1 MFLCIIG
8 FTLQMCSYSTKQNE
22 WLLLNQEGKVTTPL
36 DVAKSMDS
44 DVTIYVVMV
53 GVVLSLDIRK
63 RIYL

>member
-1 MFLCIIG
+1 M
-8 FTLQMCSYSTKQNE
+8 QMCSYSTKQNE

-36 DVAKSMDS
+36 DVAKSMES
-44 DVTIYVVMV
+44 DVTIYVVVV

>member
-8 FTLQMCSYSTKQNE
+8 FTLQMYSYSTKQSE

-44 DVTIYVVMV
+44 DVTIYVVVV
-53 GVVLSLDIRK
+53 GVVLSVDIRK

>member
-8 FTLQMCSYSTKQNE
+8 FTLQMYSYPTKQNE

-36 DVAKSMDS
+36 DVAKSMES